1 MKRVRLLGVALL
13 LLALSAVSLLA
24 APARK
29 PAARPKSVAAVAS
42 DSDAVLA
49 HVGKE
54 VITRRTL
61 TDRLM
66 EIPDQYRANYQTPEG
81 RKQLLDRLIEERVWL
96 QDAEA
101 NGVPARPDIQR
112 QIVSSRRDLLVR
124 TWVNEVLAANPAP
137 SDSEAKVYYDAHH
150 EDFRSPASV
159 NMSHIMV
166 KTEAE
171 AKKVLALAKVKDADW
186 KLLVTRFSTDSL
198 TRGNAGNLGSVGK
211 EGLFVA
217 LGAQPA
223 LAESAMALGEGRIG
237 GPYHTAKGWHVIKV
251 DSDKPEA
258 TRSFDQVRT
267 FIVRTLTQQKQGGF
281 YQDMLG
287 KARARIGVTAD
298 SSAIKNYLSAKKSA
312 RDLFQDAQQAGAPQA
327 KIDGYHAVVTSYPD
341 ADIAPQAQFMA
352 GFVFSEEL
360 QKYDDAEKEFRA
372 LLAKYPKSEL
382 AASAQWMIDNMRTKE
397 APSFPGADSV
407 AVGTPVGK
415 GSK

>member
-13 LLALSAVSLLA
+13 LLTLSAVTLLA
-24 APARK
+24 APAGK
-29 PAARPKSVAAVAS
+29 PAARAKSVAAAN

-49 HVGKE
+49 RVGKE

-61 TDRLM
+61 SDRLM
-66 EIPDQYRANYQTPEG
+66 EIPDQYRANYQTPDG

-101 NGVPARPDIQR
+101 NGVAARPDIQR
-112 QIVSSRRDLLVR
+112 QIVTARRDLLVR
-124 TWVNEVLAANPAP
+124 TWVNEALAANPAP

-159 NMSHIMV
+159 NLSHIMV

-186 KLLVTRFSTDSL
+186 KLLVTKFSTDSL

-211 EGLFVA
+211 EGMFVA

-258 TRSFDQVRT
+258 TRTFDQVRT
-267 FIVRTLTQQKQGGF
+267 FIVRTLTQQKQGSF
-281 YQDMLG
+281 YQEVLG
-287 KARARIGVTAD
+287 KARARIGVTPD
-298 SSAIKNYLSAKKSA
+298 STAIKNYLSAKKSA
-312 RDLFQDAQQAGAPQA
+312 RELFQDAQQAGAPQA
-327 KIDGYHAVVTSYPD
+327 KIDGYHAVVATYPD
-341 ADIAPQAQFMA
+341 ADIAPQAQFMS
-352 GFVFSEEL
+352 GFVYSEEL

-397 APSFPGADSV
+397 APSFPGADSI
-407 AVGTPVGK
+407 AVGMPAGK